1 VAEVEILDRKS
12 APLRDQ
18 DWARL
23 DEAVVSVAKRTL
35 VGRRIIEVLGPLGAG
50 VYSMPYSVFSGKTAV
65 GVDLVGENAD
75 FVVEAAARKN
85 IILPV
90 LYKDFK
96 LFWRDVEAD
105 QHLGLPLD
113 VSTAA
118 VAANFVAM
126 KEDDLIFNGSTDLG
140 HTGLLMTEGRS
151 TVKLGNW
158 EENGGA
164 INDVLKGIKLLTEA
178 GHFGPYAMVT
188 SPKLYGR
195 MVRVYGNTGMLEL
208 EQIKAIITGGVF
220 YSNAVPEDKAVILAI
235 GSQNFNLAIG
245 QDLITSYLGPANM
258 NHVFRVFE
266 TMALIIRRPDAIC
279 TFE

>member
-1 VAEVEILDRKS
+1 MEILDRKS

-18 DWARL
+18 DWTRL
-23 DEAVVSVAKRTL
+23 DEAVISVAKRTL

-50 VYSMPYSVFSGKTAV
+50 VYSMPYSVFSGKTPV
-65 GVDLVGENAD
+65 GLDLVGENDD
-75 FVVEAAARKN
+75 FVVEATARKN
-85 IILPV
+85 IILPM

-118 VAANFVAM
+118 VAANFVTM
-126 KEDDLIFNGSTDLG
+126 KEDDLIFNGNVELG
-140 HTGLLMTEGRS
+140 HIGLLSAEGRNI
-151 TVKLGNW
+151 VQRGNW
-158 EENGGA
+158 EETGGA
-164 INDVLKGIKLLTEA
+164 LNDVLNGIKALTAA

-195 MVRVYGNTGMLEL
+195 MVRVFGNTGMLEL
-208 EQIKAIITGGVF
+208 EQIKAIVSGGIF
-220 YSNAVPEDKAVILAI
+220 YSNAVPEDKAVIIAV

-245 QDLITSYLGPANM
+245 QDLVTSYLGPANM

-266 TMALIIRRPDAIC
+266 TLALIIRRPDAIC

>member
-1 VAEVEILDRKS
+1 MEILDRNA
-12 APLRDQ
+12 APLREQ
-18 DWARL
+18 DWARV
-23 DEAVVSVAKRTL
+23 DEAVISVAKKTL

-65 GVDLVGENAD
+65 GVDLVGENSD
-75 FVVEAAARKN
+75 FVVEATARKN

-118 VAANFVAM
+118 VAANFVTL
-126 KEDDLIFNGSTDLG
+126 KEDDLVFNGSEELG
-140 HTGLLMTEGRS
+140 HEGLLNAKGRN
-151 TVKLGNW
+151 TVELGNW
-158 EENGGA
+158 EETGA
-164 INDVLKGIKLLTEA
+164 PLNAVLKGVKALTEA
-178 GHFGPYAMVT
+178 GHYGPYALVT
-188 SPKLYGR
+188 SPKLYGK

-208 EQIKAIITGGVF
+208 EQIKAIVTSGVYF
-220 YSNAVPEDKAVILAI
+220 SNAVAEDKAVIIAV

-245 QDLITSYLGPANM
+245 QDLVTSYLGPANM

-266 TMALIIRRPDAIC
+266 TLALIIRRPDAIC